1 MIDYS
6 KIRKDIKLK
15 GFTQKQIAN
24 ELGLKQRH
32 LNQILNE
39 KSKMSAEIYIALC
52 SVLGVHAEYYL
63 KKTKQDSG
71 HPARSVS
78 II

>member
-52 SVLGVHAEYYL
+52 SVLGVHTEYYL
-63 KKTKQDSG
+63 KKTKQ
-71 HPARSVS
+71 V
-78 II
+78 